1 MSQTQ
6 INGLT
11 QIKSGSIPWAA
22 MATGA
27 IVPTSALV
35 AGATFIQ
42 SGGSV
47 AMAAALNM
55 GSNLINN
62 VTSPASANDAATKS
76 YVDAKMGGIGGIHD
90 VRICATANISSL
102 SGLAPVDGVTP
113 NAGDLVLLPAQT
125 TQTQNGPWVAA
136 AGAWSRPSWWASASV
151 VNEGQYF
158 MIAEG
163 TTNKDTKWW
172 CTTVGT
178 ITVDTTATAFI
189 QDNTGI
195 IYSNGTGL
203 ALTGSVFSV
212 LYGTTST
219 TAAVGN
225 DSRITG
231 ALQTSA
237 LGTGIQTA
245 LGVAVGTAGAPVI
258 NGGALGT
265 PASGTLTACTGLPV
279 STGIAGFGTGVAAA
293 LAIAVGTGS
302 GLAQLSG
309 GYLAAGDFPALTGD
323 VTNAAGSLATTI
335 NVTAGSGFLKYPALI
350 ANETPTGTVN
360 GSNATFTLAN
370 TPQWLQLLLNGV
382 ILEVGSGN
390 DYTISGST
398 ITMLLI
404 PATGDKLRA
413 YYAK

>member
-1 MSQTQ
+1 
-6 INGLT
+6 
-11 QIKSGSIPWAA
+11 
-22 MATGA
+22 
-27 IVPTSALV
+27 
-35 AGATFIQ
+35 
-42 SGGSV
+42 
-47 AMAAALNM
+47 
-55 GSNLINN
+55 
-62 VTSPASANDAATKS
+62 
-76 YVDAKMGGIGGIHD
+76 
-90 VRICATANISSL
+90 
-102 SGLAPVDGVTP
+102 
-113 NAGDLVLLPAQT
+113 
-125 TQTQNGPWVAA
+125 
-136 AGAWSRPSWWASASV
+136 

-158 MIAEG
+158 MVAEG
-163 TTNKDTKWW
+163 TTYKDTKWW

-189 QDNTGI
+189 QDNTGV

-203 ALTGSVFSV
+203 ALTGAVFSV

-219 TAAVGN
+219 TSAVGN

-237 LGTGIQTA
+237 LGANVQTA
-245 LGVAVGTAGAPVI
+245 LSVAIGTAGAPVV

-279 STGIAGFGTGVAAA
+279 STGIAGFGTGIAAA

-309 GYLAAGDFPALTGD
+309 GYLAAADFPALTGD

-350 ANETPTGTVN
+350 ANETPSGTVN

-370 TPQWLQLLLNGV
+370 TPQWLQLVLNGV

-398 ITMLLI
+398 LTMLLI